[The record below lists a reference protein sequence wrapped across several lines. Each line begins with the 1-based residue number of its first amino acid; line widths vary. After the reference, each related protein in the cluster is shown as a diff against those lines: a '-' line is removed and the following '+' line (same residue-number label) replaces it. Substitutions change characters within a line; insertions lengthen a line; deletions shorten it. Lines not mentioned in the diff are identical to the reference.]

1 VRVPGS
7 AIFFGVLVTLAA
19 GAIDPAVHYPY
30 LTPKRYAL
38 FLASA
43 VGLLFLVA
51 RAPSI
56 SGGRLQLTAIE
67 ITLLASITWGVI
79 TNPDGLATQA
89 GSWFWLPL
97 ATFVLTLVV
106 RQLFNPSSRE
116 GETSGATTRLASL
129 SDFLTALWI
138 VGTALAVHGLAEAL
152 RAGGFRPEDIVGKT
166 LVTSSIS
173 ISNAY
178 GAFMAT
184 GIIAAVAS
192 AAAARTRQW
201 RVLLATAAL
210 LQLVAL
216 IGNGSRGALLGL
228 VSAGL
233 FVLWLRVLLRP
244 ATHPRPGL
252 RAVVPGVA
260 VLVVVLLAGLALY
273 RLDPTSGR
281 GRLMAWEVSSAML
294 YEQPFTGV
302 GAGRF
307 SAEWG
312 RYQAELWRHP
322 DYAEFDRQAL
332 GRLHPNSELFNRLAE
347 RGVPGGALYVILWA
361 LAIGFVVRAIRRNER
376 TPAVD
381 WGLLALLV
389 AILVHSLV
397 DGVLRWEPTLLTAHL
412 ALGLIPAP
420 ALLAPDLRRR
430 WVRLAVAVIA
440 VAWAATVAFKT
451 VREYPGYQ
459 LWGKAWS
466 KDEAERLDM
475 LVRAQRRLP
484 WEPGLDHGL
493 GVALV
498 EAGRFEEAESVLE
511 QGLEAQDNA
520 SARLALAEAQL
531 GLGWLE
537 PAEVSA
543 RTAAAGYPDRLGP
556 RLLLARIHHANGE
569 DAQARAALAS
579 SIRRDTHFRSAA
591 VDSMVAEATL
601 LWRAWYDDEPPR

>member
-1 VRVPGS
+1 MKIPGS
-7 AIFFGVLVTLAA
+7 AICFGVLVTLAA

-38 FLASA
+38 FVASA
-43 VGLLFLVA
+43 VALLFWMA
-51 RAPSI
+51 RTPTV

-67 ITLLASITWGVI
+67 VTLFASIAWGLI

-97 ATFVLTLVV
+97 AAFVLTLVV
-106 RQLFNPSSRE
+106 RQIFN
-116 GETSGATTRLASL
+116 ATRLASL

-138 VGTALAVHGLAEAL
+138 VGTALAVHGLVEAL
-152 RAGGFRPEDIVGKT
+152 QAGGFRPEDIIGKT

-178 GAFMAT
+178 GAFVAT
-184 GIIAAVAS
+184 GIIAALAS
-192 AAAARTRQW
+192 AASARSRRW
-201 RVLLATAAL
+201 RVLLVTSAL
-210 LQLVAL
+210 IQLVAL

-233 FVLWLRVLLRP
+233 FVLWLRVLVRP
-244 ATHPRPGL
+244 AALPRPGL
-252 RAVVPGVA
+252 RAAVP
-260 VLVVVLLAGLALY
+260 GLALLVAGVLAGFVLY
-273 RLDPTSGR
+273 KLDPTSSR
-281 GRLMAWEVSSAML
+281 GRLMAWEVSGAML
-294 YEQPFTGV
+294 HEQPLTGV

-322 DYAEFDRQAL
+322 AYAEFDRQAL

-347 RGVPGGALYVILWA
+347 RGLPGGALYVILWA
-361 LAIGFVVRAIRRNER
+361 FAIGFVVRAIRRNER
-376 TPAVD
+376 TSAVD

-412 ALGLIPAP
+412 AFGLIPAP
-420 ALLAPDLRRR
+420 ALLAPDLRRG
-430 WVRLAVAVIA
+430 WVRIAVAVIA
-440 VAWAATVAFKT
+440 VAWAATVAIKT
-451 VREYPGYQ
+451 LREYPGYQ
-459 LWGKAWS
+459 LWGRAWTR
-466 KDEAERLDM
+466 DESEQLDM

-484 WEPGLDHGL
+484 WEAALDHGL

-498 EAGRFEEAESVLE
+498 KAGRFEEAESVLE
-511 QGLEAQDNA
+511 QGLEAHDNA

-537 PAEVSA
+537 PAEMSA

-556 RLLLARIHHANGE
+556 RLVLARIHRANGE

-601 LWRAWYDDEPPR
+601 LWRTWYDDEPPH